1 MMTISYTDIQRLF
14 EQRKNNPLFNTS
26 YPLSPGD
33 WAKYST
39 SGTLSFDASKP
50 IAFYLHIPFC
60 RQICSFCEYTKMC
73 VPDTEKQRNY
83 ISTLIRDIERFVEK
97 YPEWKF
103 YGFDIGGGTPT
114 ALDSEVFSE
123 LMIWY
128 KHFIG
133 ERTVTDR
140 FEPSI
145 EGTFDSMVSD
155 YQGYHKSRL
164 IAKAGIKRLSLGIQS
179 TSNIVLKP
187 LHRNPI
193 SCKEMVEA
201 IEEWHRL
208 GISKINLD
216 LMYGLPGQT
225 VENIRKDIEVIRMLN
240 PEQVTVYEFR
250 TNQLHA
256 PYKTDNDT
264 CFTQYCELYE
274 GLIRLEYYGEFGRNT
289 FSRDAHDMGLSS
301 YLSHRMFD
309 GWQYK

>member
-1 MMTISYTDIQRLF
+1 
-14 EQRKNNPLFNTS
+14 
-26 YPLSPGD
+26 
-33 WAKYST
+33 
-39 SGTLSFDASKP
+39 
-50 IAFYLHIPFC
+50 
-60 RQICSFCEYTKMC
+60 MC

-164 IAKAGIKRLSLGIQS
+164 IADKVPDVEYLAQSPGDNGYDVLNNGLFFRCSNKRCISVYD
-179 TSNIVLKP
+179 IVIMKP
-187 LHRNPI
+187 L
-193 SCKEMVEA
+193 S
-201 IEEWHRL
+201 
-208 GISKINLD
+208 
-216 LMYGLPGQT
+216 
-225 VENIRKDIEVIRMLN
+225 
-240 PEQVTVYEFR
+240 
-250 TNQLHA
+250 
-256 PYKTDNDT
+256 
-264 CFTQYCELYE
+264 
-274 GLIRLEYYGEFGRNT
+274 
-289 FSRDAHDMGLSS
+289 
-301 YLSHRMFD
+301 
-309 GWQYK
+309 